1 MRGTFFT
8 PMERFQPALPM
19 RGVTAIL
26 SRDSE
31 YSEFQPALPMRGV
44 TTGRHRR
51 SRSRAIST
59 RTPHA
64 GSDDA
69 IIRGRDGME
78 ISTRTPHAGSD
89 PVFFDVLQAKPISTR
104 TPHAGSDIDRAWRDR
119 MGRISTRTPHAGSD
133 RNIMRKIY
141 CLDQHIAPID
151 KQGTRNKR
159 VRHLYVTLFGANL
172 TYVICELRAR
182 TMVLQCQEPFSF
194 VRWLRTYMLNL
205 RLIFASKTVESQTI
219 FLRIDQ
225 LDELALDTNHRRS
238 IGNAFEH

>member
-1 MRGTFFT
+1 
-8 PMERFQPALPM
+8 M
-19 RGVTAIL
+19 RGVTRA
-26 SRDSE
+26 RA
-31 YSEFQPALPMRGV
+31 QA
-44 TTGRHRR
+44 R
-51 SRSRAIST
+51 SGQRISTRTPHAGSDPDAEHLRQGCAIST

-64 GSDDA
+64 GSDHHV
-69 IIRGRDGME
+69 RGPPSACRKFQPALPMRGV
-78 ISTRTPHAGSD
+78 TPHE
-89 PVFFDVLQAKPISTR
+89 VLQPVVVQ
-104 TPHAGSDIDRAWRDR
+104 
-119 MGRISTRTPHAGSD
+119 ISTRTPHAGSD